1 MSIDTGF
8 LFASLFWGSVGVGYF
23 IYGKKQQVMS
33 AMAGGALMVLVSY
46 FVGSALVMSLVC
58 AGIIGAVYFASKNGY

>member
-1 MSIDTGF
+1 MFDTGF

-23 IYGKKQQVMS
+23 IYGKKQGAMS

-46 FVGSALVMSLVC
+46 FVGSALVMSLIS
-58 AGIIGAVYFASKNGY
+58 AGIVAAVYFASKNGY